1 MFVLSL
7 ISQSFFWAASRPVC
21 REEQHCLHFRLTC
34 FCPTKRQARQASH
47 SYSSLGAALPLRR
60 LPSWQVPLADALSHL
75 TSSSLT
81 PDHSSSLIVSLLISI
96 PLFLY
101 VLKGSVVNC
110 LAMCLYNS
118 ILALANLKRSL
129 EDQLLHGVSGLHIR
143 LSGGNSGILNSH
155 LKKPTYRAY
164 IGEKKTIPKDICTPM
179 FTTPLFTIAKTWKL
193 SKCPQRNG

>member
-143 LSGGNSGILNSH
+143 LSARPISVEVIQASWIPTSKNQPTGHISG
-155 LKKPTYRAY
+155 KK
-164 IGEKKTIPKDICTPM
+164 KQFPKIYARQCSQHHC
-179 FTTPLFTIAKTWKL
+179 L
-193 SKCPQRNG
+193 Q